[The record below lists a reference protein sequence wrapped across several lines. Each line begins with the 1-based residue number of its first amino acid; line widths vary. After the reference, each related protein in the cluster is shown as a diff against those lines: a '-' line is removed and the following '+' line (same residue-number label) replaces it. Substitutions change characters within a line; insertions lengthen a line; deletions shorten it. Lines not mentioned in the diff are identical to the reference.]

1 MSTTNTPALELRG
14 VSARYGPSVVLRDVD
29 LSVRPGETVAL
40 LGPNGAGKTTLL
52 RAAAGLPVGVSGSV
66 FLGGS
71 DVTRDRSHRRSRAGL
86 CLVPEG
92 RAIFPNLTVAENIR
106 LHRGSSR
113 ATADRVFEAFPI
125 LAERRN
131 QRAGLMSGG
140 QQQMLA
146 LARCLTT
153 DPEVVLLDEVSMGL
167 APRVVDEIF
176 AGLRRLAE
184 TGVALLLVEQYV
196 DRALAMADRVVLLE
210 RGRTSYSGPASAID
224 RDAVLESYLGA
235 DIAAGHPG

>member
-1 MSTTNTPALELRG
+1 MSAANAPALELRG

-40 LGPNGAGKTTLL
+40 LGPHGAGKTTLL
-52 RAAAGLPVGVSGSV
+52 RSAAGLPVGVSGSV
-66 FLGGS
+66 LLGGS
-71 DVTRDRSHRRSRAGL
+71 DVTRARSHRRSRAGL

-106 LHRGSSR
+106 LHRRSSR
-113 ATADRVFEAFPI
+113 EAAERVFEAFPI
-125 LAERRN
+125 LAERRH

-153 DPEVVLLDEVSMGL
+153 DPQVVLLDEVSMGL
-167 APRVVDEIF
+167 APRIVDEIF
-176 AGLRRLAE
+176 DALQLLARS
-184 TGVALLLVEQYV
+184 GVAILLVEQYV
-196 DRALAMADRVVLLE
+196 GKALAMADRVYVLD
-210 RGRTSYSGPASAID
+210 RGRISWTGTPSETSED
-224 RDAVLESYLGA
+224 DLMNRYLSVDVGS
-235 DIAAGHPG
+235 

>member
-1 MSTTNTPALELRG
+1 MSAANAAALELRG

-52 RAAAGLPVGVSGSV
+52 RSAAGLPVGVSGSV
-66 FLGGS
+66 YLGGS
-71 DVTRDRSHRRSRAGL
+71 DVTRARSHRRSRAGL

-106 LHRGSSR
+106 LHGRSGR
-113 ATADRVFEAFPI
+113 EAAERVFEAFPI
-125 LAERRN
+125 LAERRS

-153 DPEVVLLDEVSMGL
+153 DPQVVLLDEVSMGL
-167 APRVVDEIF
+167 APRIVDEIF
-176 AGLRRLAE
+176 DALQLLARS
-184 TGVALLLVEQYV
+184 GVAILLVEQYV
-196 DRALAMADRVVLLE
+196 GKALAMADRVYVLD
-210 RGRTSYSGPASAID
+210 RGRISWTGTPSETSEDDLMNRYLSV
-224 RDAVLESYLGA
+224 DAGS
-235 DIAAGHPG
+235 

>member
-1 MSTTNTPALELRG
+1 MSTANAPALELRG

-52 RAAAGLPVGVSGSV
+52 RAAAGLPVGVSGSIL
-66 FLGGS
+66 LGGS

-92 RAIFPNLTVAENIR
+92 RAIFPNLTVADNIR

-113 ATADRVFEAFPI
+113 ETADRVFEAFPI

-153 DPEVVLLDEVSMGL
+153 EPQVVLLDEVSMGL
-167 APRVVDEIF
+167 APRIVDEIF
-176 AGLRRLAE
+176 DALQLLARS
-184 TGVALLLVEQYV
+184 GVAILLVEQYV
-196 DRALAMADRVVLLE
+196 GKALAMADRVYVLD
-210 RGRTSYSGPASAID
+210 RGRISWTGTPSETSEDDLMNRYLAGSPA
-224 RDAVLESYLGA
+224 
-235 DIAAGHPG
+235 

>member
-1 MSTTNTPALELRG
+1 MSPTNAHALELRG

-52 RAAAGLPVGVSGSV
+52 RSAAGLPVGVSGSI

-113 ATADRVFEAFPI
+113 ETADRVFEAFPI

-153 DPEVVLLDEVSMGL
+153 DPQVVLLDEVSMGL
-167 APRVVDEIF
+167 APRIVDEIF
-176 AGLRRLAE
+176 DALQLLARS
-184 TGVALLLVEQYV
+184 GVAILLVEQYV
-196 DRALAMADRVVLLE
+196 GKALAMADRVYVLD
-210 RGRTSYSGPASAID
+210 RGRISWTGTPSETSED
-224 RDAVLESYLGA
+224 DLMNRYLSVDVGS
-235 DIAAGHPG
+235 